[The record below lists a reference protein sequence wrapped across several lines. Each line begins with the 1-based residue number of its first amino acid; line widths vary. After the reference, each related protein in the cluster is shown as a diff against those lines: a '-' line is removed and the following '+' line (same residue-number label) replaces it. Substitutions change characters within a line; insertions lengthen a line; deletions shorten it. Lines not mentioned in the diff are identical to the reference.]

1 MGAPGLMVVLGRV
14 QARCAASNR
23 WITSDRLMT
32 TKVRQTYC
40 LPLS

>member
-1 MGAPGLMVVLGRV
+1 MVVPGLMGVLGRV
-14 QARCAASNR
+14 QAMCAASNR
-23 WITSDRLMT
+23 WITSARLMT